1 VKVGVAFHKAG
12 KHVYLHG
19 AKALRDVMLACDEL
33 EIVPEGS
40 DTRYSGGGKHFE
52 KIELNELGSR
62 FVNVRDFVKWNPLP
76 ILRPRV
82 LGYRRLDMMDNDRG
96 SAPNPVMPS
105 SDTAVSSPNSA
116 VPSGDTAVSAPHS
129 AVPSGGAGA
138 AAPGRCSGKAR
149 P

>member
-1 VKVGVAFHKAG
+1 MQNQQFISEEERAA
-12 KHVYLHG
+12 Y
-19 AKALRDVMLACDEL
+19 A
-33 EIVPEGS
+33 
-40 DTRYSGGGKHFE
+40 
-52 KIELNELGSR
+52 KIEA
-62 FVNVRDFVKWNPLP
+62 PM
-76 ILRPRV
+76 

-105 SDTAVSSPNSA
+105 GGAAVSPPN
-116 VPSGDTAVSAPHS
+116 S

>member
-1 VKVGVAFHKAG
+1 MAVAFHKAG

-105 SDTAVSSPNSA
+105 
-116 VPSGDTAVSAPHS
+116 
-129 AVPSGGAGA
+129 GGTGA

>member
-1 VKVGVAFHKAG
+1 MQNQQFISEEERAA
-12 KHVYLHG
+12 Y
-19 AKALRDVMLACDEL
+19 A
-33 EIVPEGS
+33 
-40 DTRYSGGGKHFE
+40 
-52 KIELNELGSR
+52 KIEA
-62 FVNVRDFVKWNPLP
+62 PM
-76 ILRPRV
+76 

-116 VPSGDTAVSAPHS
+116 VPNEDTAVSSPHS